1 MLVAM
6 AHLQVFETLNVHTWN
21 THTRTLI
28 TLNLAAR
35 HTISKKFGGTD
46 LIQLSEVA
54 LSHDES

>member
-6 AHLQVFETLNVHTWN
+6 AHLEVFETLNVHTWN

-35 HTISKKFGGTD
+35 PTISKKFGGTD